1 MRKSYKPDLQNN
13 PVFPRERRYASV
25 IQTVF
30 IAFTYGAVLPML
42 FWFAAVILIIQ
53 YFLDKLLI
61 TYFYKQEVQYNDFLN
76 RNMLRVCK
84 YALVPFFLFGGLALH
99 NNFCSIEREPDH
111 LKYTNQQILCQRM
124 WIQPKVMIVTAPLLF
139 ALFVVLDVMMVWY
152 EMEDQKMLNL
162 RTMQGEE
169 RWSKTSFFSR
179 LNNLARKRLIAEEH
193 YRRTHYNIQMFD
205 DKAFE

>member
-1 MRKSYKPDLQNN
+1 MPDWILFYGKMIKTSLLLSNLFPYAGRLKILFQRGCCCCVRKSYKPDLQNN

-152 EMEDQKMLNL
+152 EMED
-162 RTMQGEE
+162 
-169 RWSKTSFFSR
+169 
-179 LNNLARKRLIAEEH
+179 
-193 YRRTHYNIQMFD
+193 
-205 DKAFE
+205 